1 MIRTRLPRR
10 GIGVVIPQ
18 PADQPANRRRRRHRS
33 SRAPPLSGVWLYRG
47 TGDWRK
53 PFQDRQAT
61 AELTAPTSA
70 ALPAT

>member
-10 GIGVVIPQ
+10 GFGVVIPQ
-18 PADQPANRRRRRHRS
+18 PADQPANRRRRS
-33 SRAPPLSGVWLYRG
+33 SRAPPLSGVWLYRS